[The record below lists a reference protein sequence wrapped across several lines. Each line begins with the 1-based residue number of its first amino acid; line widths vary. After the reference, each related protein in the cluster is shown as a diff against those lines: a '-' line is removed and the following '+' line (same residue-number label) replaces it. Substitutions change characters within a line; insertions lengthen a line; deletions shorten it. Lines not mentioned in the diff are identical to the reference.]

1 MCVKHIIL
9 LDGVAGSS
17 VNVFDVEGTSYAPDG
32 RILGVEKLISGD
44 KLAGNLK
51 KFAQCMAICNESK
64 LYMDKGRV

>member
-32 RILGVEKLISGD
+32 KILGVEKLISEG

-51 KFAQCMAICNESK
+51 KLA
-64 LYMDKGRV
+64 